1 MRISRSDVTHIAD
14 LSRLLL
20 KEEEKEIFQL
30 QLNSILDY
38 VEKLNEIDTRGI
50 EPTSH
55 VLPLSNVYRDD
66 LPKPTLPMSDALQNA
81 PDPSDGFFRVPKI
94 ID

>member
-1 MRISRSDVTHIAD
+1 MQISRADVVPIAD

-20 KEEEKEIFQL
+20 TEEEQETFEL

-38 VEKLNEIDTRGI
+38 VEKLNEIDTSGI

-55 VLPLSNVYRDD
+55 VLPLSNVFREDT
-66 LPKPTLPMSDALQNA
+66 PKPTLSVGDALLNA
-81 PDPSDGFFRVPKI
+81 PDPSDGFYRVPKI

>member
-1 MRISRSDVTHIAD
+1 MQISRVDVVHISDLA
-14 LSRLLL
+14 RLLL
-20 KEEEKEIFQL
+20 LEGEQEIL
-30 QLNSILDY
+30 RVQLNSILDY
-38 VEKLNEIDTRGI
+38 VEKLNEIDTDGI

-66 LPKPTLPMSDALQNA
+66 SPRPTLSTSDALRNA
-81 PDPSDGFFRVPKI
+81 PDSSDGFFRVPKI